1 MGTMSLKRAPQ
12 PSLYDLLQVS
22 PQAHPQVIQAAY
34 RVLARSYHPDVSS
47 DPEAVRLIRELN
59 AAYEVLSDPA
69 RRAVYDAECART
81 ASALR
86 TVRTARVPQSGT
98 RWVRA
103 ASLWDRPGVLP
114 CLYAV
119 VAALAA
125 LLLGVMTLLLG
136 SLP

>member
-22 PQAHPQVIQAAY
+22 PRAHPQVIQAAY
-34 RVLARSYHPDVSS
+34 RVLARTYHPDVSS
-47 DPEAVRLIRELN
+47 DPEAVERIRELN

-69 RRAVYDAECART
+69 RRAVYDAECARS

-86 TVRTARVPQSGT
+86 TVRGSPGGP

-103 ASLWDRPGVLP
+103 ASLRERPGALSW
-114 CLYAV
+114 LYAAVAVLTAILLAV
-119 VAALAA
+119 VTLV
-125 LLLGVMTLLLG
+125 LGC
-136 SLP
+136 LP